1 MKTAEERVVAADLF
15 LVDRYWCCKT
25 PCSLDLLLAL
35 VVSLTNSASIHP
47 VGAPED
53 DARTPGGQA
62 TYPCRPPGENA
73 SHAPSTSFAMRLKW
87 IAPQPAPPPA
97 PPPPSGNR
105 CAPGKLCYMGLYDA
119 SPANLSGWGNL
130 VFVEHEAEVEEAR
143 LLGMHSLVRI
153 DKLLFNKTESG
164 SFKGSLRRDKTGS
177 SDMVLENEWVKT
189 PNTVN
194 VRRGGRWGPRG
205 ATPRVPPP
213 GRTSVG
219 RF

>member
-1 MKTAEERVVAADLF
+1 MPAGQNEAVLTYNK
-15 LVDRYWCCKT
+15 YWCCT
-25 PCSLDLLLAL
+25 CSLDLLALA
-35 VVSLTNSASIHP
+35 VSLTSSASIHP

-62 TYPCRPPGENA
+62 TFPCRPPAENS

-87 IAPQPAPPPA
+87 IAPQPAPPP
-97 PPPPSGNR
+97 PRGKG
-105 CAPGKLCYMGLYDA
+105 CAPGELCYMGLYDA

-164 SFKGSLRRDKTGS
+164 GFKGSLRRDVEEAWALFVPNATRMLAS
-177 SDMVLENEWVKT
+177 SAIGFNLGGEPTSSESVDM
-189 PNTVN
+189 
-194 VRRGGRWGPRG
+194 GC
-205 ATPRVPPP
+205 AC
-213 GRTSVG
+213 
-219 RF
+219 